1 MSLSD
6 SVSRLTPWSLAVQLL
21 ARWIEENAR
30 ADALLESLPREIV
43 GRERARCQHLFFGAL
58 RHKGRVE
65 ALLRGLIERA
75 PRPRLTAVLLVSGF
89 ELIEGGEDGHAARV
103 VHHAVEQTK
112 TLASASEARLVNA
125 VVRKLAAALA
135 QQTAPGKFATA
146 ETLSD
151 YFSHPGWLVSRWLAQ
166 YGAAATRQ
174 LLEWNQTPAPFYGRW
189 RGEAEPSDVE
199 RSGLKPTRWP
209 GMFEVAA
216 GHWQAV
222 EASVR
227 EGRLY
232 IQDPSTLFAVELA
245 VPGAGETFLDACAA
259 PGGKTLAVADRCG
272 VAAGKLVA
280 MDLPG
285 ARQDRLRENVAKARG
300 CSITVV
306 AGDIADPAG
315 RALEAAGVPT
325 AYDSVLLDVPCSNTG
340 VMRHRVDVRW
350 RLRPDDIAKHARQQL
365 SLLKAAARRVGPAGR
380 LVYST
385 CSLDRE
391 ENEAVIESFLADG
404 GQGFRL
410 TRQTVS
416 LPWES
421 GCDGAGAFLLTRQ
434 TH

>member
-1 MSLSD
+1 MSLTD

-30 ADALLESLPREIV
+30 ADALLDSLPREVV

-58 RHKGRVE
+58 RHKGRIE

-75 PRPRLTAVLLVSGF
+75 PRPRLTAILLVSGF
-89 ELIEGGEDGHAARV
+89 ELIEGGGDGHAARV
-103 VHHAVEQTK
+103 VHHAVEQAK
-112 TLASASEARLVNA
+112 TLASNSEARLVNA
-125 VVRKLAAALA
+125 VVRKLAAALSA
-135 QQTAPGKFATA
+135 QTTPGKFAAA
-146 ETLSD
+146 ESLAD
-151 YFSHPGWLVSRWLAQ
+151 YFSHPAWLVSRWLAQ

-174 LLEWNQTPAPFYGRW
+174 LLEWNQTPAPLYARW
-189 RGEAEPSDVE
+189 RGEGGPTEAEQA
-199 RSGLKPTRWP
+199 GLKATRWP
-209 GMFEVAA
+209 GVYEITA
-216 GHWQAV
+216 GQWHVV

-232 IQDPSTLFAVELA
+232 VQDPSTLLA
-245 VPGAGETFLDACAA
+245 VDLVALGAGETFLDACAA
-259 PGGKTLAVADRCG
+259 PGGKMLAVADRSG
-272 VAAGKLVA
+272 TAAGRLVA
-280 MDLPG
+280 LDLSG

-300 CSITVV
+300 CAIAVV
-306 AGDIADPAG
+306 AGDIADRSG
-315 RALEAAGVPT
+315 RALAEAGAPSL
-325 AYDSVLLDVPCSNTG
+325 YDAVLLDVPCSNTG

-365 SLLKAAARRVGPAGR
+365 FLLEAAAQRVGPAGR

-391 ENEAVIESFLADG
+391 ENEAVVEAFLAESG
-404 GQGFRL
+404 RGFRL
-410 TRQTVS
+410 AGRSVS

-434 TH
+434 SN